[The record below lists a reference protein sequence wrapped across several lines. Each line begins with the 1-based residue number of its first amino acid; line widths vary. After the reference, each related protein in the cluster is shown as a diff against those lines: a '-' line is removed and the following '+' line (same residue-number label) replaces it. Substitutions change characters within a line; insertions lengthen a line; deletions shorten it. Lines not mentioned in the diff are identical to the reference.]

1 MNEPNAGG
9 GTAKKLI
16 FPAVLIL
23 LAILVFLGWRGVFSP
38 DPSGVT
44 GIARAPVA
52 DSPSGAS
59 GSGGAGQAAR
69 PAIPPA
75 PTPPDLA
82 SPSTEAARPDPNA
95 ASPAVA
101 MIPPRFD
108 VVRVGARGSAVV
120 AGRAAPG
127 AEVILLADNGRELG
141 RARADRR
148 GEFVILPVEPLPP
161 GAMELSLRAR
171 LGDQE
176 MAGPDTVVLM
186 VPDTAPQIAEASR
199 PAPATEPSPS
209 AQAQA
214 AERPAQQAQAAPA
227 PAERPAQQAQAT
239 PRARPAQQA
248 PATPAPAERPAQQA
262 QAAPAPAERPAQQA
276 QAAPAPAERPAQQ
289 AQAAPAPAERPAQGQ
304 TPAPTG
310 PLAVLIPGQAEA
322 AAPRLLQVPEPTPP
336 AGTAPRLGID
346 SVEYDQGGSMRFAG
360 SATPGARLRL
370 YVDDQPIGE
379 AVAETPGRW
388 TLQPESQPSIG
399 RHRLRIDQVSPTDGR
414 VLARAEVPFQREE
427 LPAEAFA
434 QQRIVVQPGNNLW
447 RIARAT
453 YGRGIRYT
461 VIYQANKDQIADPN
475 KIYPGQ
481 VFALPNPQPAPAASN
496 RSR

>member
-1 MNEPNAGG
+1 MNEQNAGG
-9 GTAKKLI
+9 GAAKKLI
-16 FPAVLIL
+16 FPAALIL

-52 DSPSGAS
+52 DAPSGATVA
-59 GSGGAGQAAR
+59 GGTGQAVR

-75 PTPPDLA
+75 PTPPGLA

-127 AEVILLADNGRELG
+127 AEVILFADNGRELG

-148 GEFVILPVEPLPP
+148 GEFVILPAEPLPP

-186 VPDTAPQIAEASR
+186 VPDTAAQTAEAQR
-199 PAPATEPSPS
+199 PAPTPEPSPS

-214 AERPAQQAQAAPA
+214 PQQPQPT
-227 PAERPAQQAQAT
+227 PPDAT
-239 PRARPAQQA
+239 P
-248 PATPAPAERPAQQA
+248 
-262 QAAPAPAERPAQQA
+262 
-276 QAAPAPAERPAQQ
+276 
-289 AQAAPAPAERPAQGQ
+289 
-304 TPAPTG
+304 PAPTG
-310 PLAVLIPGQAEA
+310 PLAVLIPGRSEA
-322 AAPRLLQVPEPTPP
+322 TAPRLLQVPEPAPA

-360 SATPGARLRL
+360 AAPPGARLRL
-370 YVDDQPIGE
+370 YVDDQHIGE
-379 AVAETPGRW
+379 AVADALGRW
-388 TLQPESQPSIG
+388 AFQPENQPSIG
-399 RHRLRIDQVSPTDGR
+399 RHRLRIDQVSPADGR

-453 YGRGIRYT
+453 YGRGIRFT
-461 VIYQANKDQIADPN
+461 VIYQANKEQIADPN

-481 VFALPNPQPAPAASN
+481 VFTLPVAQPAPAASS

>member
-1 MNEPNAGG
+1 MQTLGKGSVPKSLGRGECSMSDRNAGG
-9 GTAKKLI
+9 SSARKLI
-16 FPAVLIL
+16 MPAVLL
-23 LAILVFLGWRGVFSP
+23 VLAILVFLGWRSVFSP

-44 GIARAPVA
+44 GIARAPVNEA
-52 DSPSGAS
+52 ARGSAGPS
-59 GSGGAGQAAR
+59 GAGQAAR
-69 PAIPPA
+69 PAIPAAPA
-75 PTPPDLA
+75 PPDLA
-82 SPSTEAARPDPNA
+82 SPTAEATRPDPSA
-95 ASPAVA
+95 PSTSAM

-148 GEFVILPVEPLPP
+148 GEFVILPAEALPP

-176 MAGPDTVVLM
+176 MAGPDTVVLI
-186 VPDTAPQIAEASR
+186 VPDTAPQIAEAPR
-199 PAPATEPSPS
+199 PAPTTEPSAS

-227 PAERPAQQAQAT
+227 
-239 PRARPAQQA
+239 
-248 PATPAPAERPAQQA
+248 APAERPAQA
-262 QAAPAPAERPAQQA
+262 QA
-276 QAAPAPAERPAQQ
+276 
-289 AQAAPAPAERPAQGQ
+289 
-304 TPAPTG
+304 PAPTG
-310 PLAVLIPGQAEA
+310 PLAVLIPGRSEA
-322 AAPRLLQVPEPTPP
+322 AAPRLLQVPEPAPP
-336 AGTAPRLGID
+336 TGTAPRLGID
-346 SVEYDQGGSMRFAG
+346 SVEYDQSGSMRFAG
-360 SATPGARLRL
+360 GATPGARLRL
-370 YVDDQPIGE
+370 YVDDQHIGE
-379 AVAETPGRW
+379 AVADALGRW
-388 TLQPESQPSIG
+388 VFQPESQPSIG
-399 RHRLRIDQVSPTDGR
+399 RHRLRVDQLSPTDGR

-434 QQRIVVQPGNNLW
+434 EQRIVVQPGNNLW

-453 YGRGIRYT
+453 YGRGIRFT
-461 VIYQANKDQIADPN
+461 VIYQANKEQIADPN

-481 VFALPNPQPAPAASN
+481 VFTLPIAQPAPAASS

>member
-1 MNEPNAGG
+1 MSDRNTGSSSAR
-9 GTAKKLI
+9 KLI
-16 FPAVLIL
+16 MPAVLL
-23 LAILVFLGWRGVFSP
+23 VLAMLVFLGWRSVFSP

-44 GIARAPVA
+44 GIARAPVNEA
-52 DSPSGAS
+52 TRGPSGQS
-59 GSGGAGQAAR
+59 SAGQAAR
-69 PAIPPA
+69 PAIPAAPA
-75 PTPPDLA
+75 PPDLA
-82 SPSTEAARPDPNA
+82 SPNPETTRPDPSA
-95 ASPAVA
+95 PSTSAI

-120 AGRAAPG
+120 AGRATPG

-148 GEFVILPVEPLPP
+148 GEFVILPADALPP

-199 PAPATEPSPS
+199 PAPATEPSAS

-227 PAERPAQQAQAT
+227 PAERTTQA
-239 PRARPAQQA
+239 
-248 PATPAPAERPAQQA
+248 
-262 QAAPAPAERPAQQA
+262 
-276 QAAPAPAERPAQQ
+276 
-289 AQAAPAPAERPAQGQ
+289 Q

-322 AAPRLLQVPEPTPP
+322 AAPRLLQVPEPAPP

-346 SVEYDQGGSMRFAG
+346 SVEYDQSGSMRFAG

-379 AVAETPGRW
+379 AVADTPGRW
-388 TLQPESQPSIG
+388 ALQPESQPSIG

-481 VFALPNPQPAPAASN
+481 VFALPNPQPAPAASS

>member
-1 MNEPNAGG
+1 MSDRNAGG
-9 GTAKKLI
+9 GSAKKLI
-16 FPAVLIL
+16 MPAVLL
-23 LAILVFLGWRGVFSP
+23 VLAILVFLGWRGVFAP

-44 GIARAPVA
+44 GIARAPGNEA
-52 DSPSGAS
+52 ARGSGEP
-59 GSGGAGQAAR
+59 GGAGQAAR
-69 PAIPPA
+69 PAIPTAPA
-75 PTPPDLA
+75 PPDLTTPSAEA
-82 SPSTEAARPDPNA
+82 SRPDPNA
-95 ASPAVA
+95 PITSAT

-148 GEFVILPVEPLPP
+148 GEFVILPAEALPP

-199 PAPATEPSPS
+199 TAPATAPSPS

-214 AERPAQQAQAAPA
+214 QATERPAQQAQP
-227 PAERPAQQAQAT
+227 
-239 PRARPAQQA
+239 
-248 PATPAPAERPAQQA
+248 TPAPAERPAQQA
-262 QAAPAPAERPAQQA
+262 QPAPAPAERAAQA
-276 QAAPAPAERPAQQ
+276 QA
-289 AQAAPAPAERPAQGQ
+289 
-304 TPAPTG
+304 PAPTG
-310 PLAVLIPGQAEA
+310 PLAVLIPGRSEA

-370 YVDDQPIGE
+370 YVDEQPIGE
-379 AVAETPGRW
+379 AVAEAPGRW
-388 TLQPESQPSIG
+388 AFQPDSQPSVG
-399 RHRLRIDQVSPTDGR
+399 RHRLRIDQVSPSDGR
-414 VLARAEVPFQREE
+414 VVARAEVPFQREE
-427 LPAEAFA
+427 LPVEAFA

-481 VFALPNPQPAPAASN
+481 VFALPTAQPAPAASS

>member
-9 GTAKKLI
+9 SAAKRLI

-38 DPSGVT
+38 DPSGVS

-52 DSPSGAS
+52 DAPAGTA
-59 GSGGAGQAAR
+59 GPGGVGQAAR

-82 SPSTEAARPDPNA
+82 SPTTEAARPDTSAGPA
-95 ASPAVA
+95 AAA

-127 AEVILLADNGRELG
+127 AEVMLFADNGRELG

-148 GEFVILPVEPLPP
+148 GEFVILPVDALPP
-161 GAMELSLRAR
+161 GAMELSLRSR

-186 VPDTAPQIAEASR
+186 VPDTAPQIAEAPR
-199 PAPATEPSPS
+199 AAPATEPSAS

-227 PAERPAQQAQAT
+227 PAERRAQAE
-239 PRARPAQQA
+239 A
-248 PATPAPAERPAQQA
+248 
-262 QAAPAPAERPAQQA
+262 
-276 QAAPAPAERPAQQ
+276 
-289 AQAAPAPAERPAQGQ
+289 
-304 TPAPTG
+304 PAPTG
-310 PLAVLIPGQAEA
+310 PLAVLIPGRSEA
-322 AAPRLLQVPEPTPP
+322 TAPRVLQVPEPTPP

-346 SVEYDQGGSMRFAG
+346 SVEYDQGGSIRFAG

-370 YVDDQPIGE
+370 YVDDRPIGE

-399 RHRLRIDQVSPTDGR
+399 RHRLRVDQVSPTDGR
-414 VLARAEVPFQREE
+414 VVARAEVPFEREE
-427 LPAEAFA
+427 LPAEAFS

-453 YGRGIRYT
+453 YGRGVRYT

-475 KIYPGQ
+475 RIYPGQ
-481 VFALPNPQPAPAASN
+481 VFALPNPLPAPAASS

>member
-1 MNEPNAGG
+1 MTRHLEANDEMQNLGKGIVPKSLRRGECSMSDRNTGSSSAR
-9 GTAKKLI
+9 KLI
-16 FPAVLIL
+16 MPAVLL
-23 LAILVFLGWRGVFSP
+23 VLAMLVFFGWRSVFSP

-44 GIARAPVA
+44 GIARAPVNEA
-52 DSPSGAS
+52 TRGPSGQS
-59 GSGGAGQAAR
+59 SAGQAAR
-69 PAIPPA
+69 PAIPAAPA
-75 PTPPDLA
+75 PPDLA
-82 SPSTEAARPDPNA
+82 SPNPETTRPDPSA
-95 ASPAVA
+95 PSTSAI

-120 AGRAAPG
+120 AGRATPG

-148 GEFVILPVEPLPP
+148 GEFVILPADALPP

-199 PAPATEPSPS
+199 PAPATEPSAS

-227 PAERPAQQAQAT
+227 PAERTTQA
-239 PRARPAQQA
+239 
-248 PATPAPAERPAQQA
+248 
-262 QAAPAPAERPAQQA
+262 
-276 QAAPAPAERPAQQ
+276 
-289 AQAAPAPAERPAQGQ
+289 Q

-322 AAPRLLQVPEPTPP
+322 AAPRLLQVPEPAPP

-346 SVEYDQGGSMRFAG
+346 SVEYDQSGSMRFAG

-379 AVAETPGRW
+379 AVADTPGRW
-388 TLQPESQPSIG
+388 ALQPESQPSIG

-481 VFALPNPQPAPAASN
+481 VFALPNPQPAPAASS

>member
-1 MNEPNAGG
+1 MTDRNAGG
-9 GTAKKLI
+9 GSAKKLI
-16 FPAVLIL
+16 MPAVLL
-23 LAILVFLGWRGVFSP
+23 VLAILVFLGWRGVFAP

-44 GIARAPVA
+44 GIARAPGNEA
-52 DSPSGAS
+52 ARGSGEP
-59 GSGGAGQAAR
+59 GGAGQAAR
-69 PAIPPA
+69 PAIPTAPA
-75 PTPPDLA
+75 PPDLTTPSAEA
-82 SPSTEAARPDPNA
+82 SRPDPNA
-95 ASPAVA
+95 PITSAT

-148 GEFVILPVEPLPP
+148 GEFVILPAEALPP

-199 PAPATEPSPS
+199 TAPATAPSPS

-214 AERPAQQAQAAPA
+214 QATERPAQQAQP
-227 PAERPAQQAQAT
+227 
-239 PRARPAQQA
+239 
-248 PATPAPAERPAQQA
+248 TPAPAERPAQQA
-262 QAAPAPAERPAQQA
+262 QPAPAPAERAAQA
-276 QAAPAPAERPAQQ
+276 QA
-289 AQAAPAPAERPAQGQ
+289 
-304 TPAPTG
+304 PAPTG
-310 PLAVLIPGQAEA
+310 PLAVLIPGRSEA

-370 YVDDQPIGE
+370 YVDEQPIGE
-379 AVAETPGRW
+379 AVAEAPGRW
-388 TLQPESQPSIG
+388 AFQPDSQPSVG

-414 VLARAEVPFQREE
+414 VVARAEVPFQREE
-427 LPAEAFA
+427 LPVEAFA

-481 VFALPNPQPAPAASN
+481 VFALPTAQPAPAASS

>member
-1 MNEPNAGG
+1 
-9 GTAKKLI
+9 
-16 FPAVLIL
+16 
-23 LAILVFLGWRGVFSP
+23 
-38 DPSGVT
+38 
-44 GIARAPVA
+44 
-52 DSPSGAS
+52 
-59 GSGGAGQAAR
+59 
-69 PAIPPA
+69 
-75 PTPPDLA
+75 
-82 SPSTEAARPDPNA
+82 
-95 ASPAVA
+95 

-148 GEFVILPVEPLPP
+148 GEFVILPAEALPP

-199 PAPATEPSPS
+199 TAPATAPSPS

-214 AERPAQQAQAAPA
+214 QATERPAQQAQP
-227 PAERPAQQAQAT
+227 
-239 PRARPAQQA
+239 
-248 PATPAPAERPAQQA
+248 TPAPAERPAQQA
-262 QAAPAPAERPAQQA
+262 QAAPAPAERPDQA
-276 QAAPAPAERPAQQ
+276 QA
-289 AQAAPAPAERPAQGQ
+289 
-304 TPAPTG
+304 PAPTG
-310 PLAVLIPGQAEA
+310 PLAVLIPGRSEA

-370 YVDDQPIGE
+370 YVDEQPIGE
-379 AVAETPGRW
+379 AVAEAPGRW
-388 TLQPESQPSIG
+388 AFQPDSQPSVG
-399 RHRLRIDQVSPTDGR
+399 RHRLRIDQVSPSDGR
-414 VLARAEVPFQREE
+414 VVARAEVPFQREE
-427 LPAEAFA
+427 LPVEAFA

-481 VFALPNPQPAPAASN
+481 VFALPTAQPAPAASS

>member
-1 MNEPNAGG
+1 MSDRNAGG
-9 GTAKKLI
+9 GSAKKLI
-16 FPAVLIL
+16 MPAVLL
-23 LAILVFLGWRGVFSP
+23 VLAILVFLGWRGVFAP

-44 GIARAPVA
+44 GIARAPGNEA
-52 DSPSGAS
+52 ARGSGEP
-59 GSGGAGQAAR
+59 GGAGQAAR
-69 PAIPPA
+69 PAIPTAPA
-75 PTPPDLA
+75 PPDLTTPSAEA
-82 SPSTEAARPDPNA
+82 SRPDPNA
-95 ASPAVA
+95 PITSAT

-148 GEFVILPVEPLPP
+148 GEFVILPAEALPP

-199 PAPATEPSPS
+199 TAPATAPSPS

-214 AERPAQQAQAAPA
+214 QATERPAQQAQP
-227 PAERPAQQAQAT
+227 
-239 PRARPAQQA
+239 
-248 PATPAPAERPAQQA
+248 TPAPAERPAQQA
-262 QAAPAPAERPAQQA
+262 QAAPAPAERPDQA
-276 QAAPAPAERPAQQ
+276 QA
-289 AQAAPAPAERPAQGQ
+289 
-304 TPAPTG
+304 PAPTG
-310 PLAVLIPGQAEA
+310 PLAVLIPGRSEA

-370 YVDDQPIGE
+370 YVDEQPIGE
-379 AVAETPGRW
+379 AVADAPGRW
-388 TLQPESQPSIG
+388 AFQPDSQPSVG
-399 RHRLRIDQVSPTDGR
+399 RHRLRIDQVSPSDGR
-414 VLARAEVPFQREE
+414 VVARAEVPFQREE
-427 LPAEAFA
+427 LPVEAFA

-481 VFALPNPQPAPAASN
+481 VFALPTAQPAPAASS

>member
-59 GSGGAGQAAR
+59 GPGGAGQAAR

-82 SPSTEAARPDPNA
+82 SPSPEAARPDPNA

-148 GEFVILPVEPLPP
+148 GEFVILPAEPLPP

-186 VPDTAPQIAEASR
+186 VPDTAAQTAEAPR
-199 PAPATEPSPS
+199 PAPALGPS
-209 AQAQA
+209 ASAQPQT
-214 AERPAQQAQAAPA
+214 AERLAQQAQAAPA
-227 PAERPAQQAQAT
+227 VPAERPSQA
-239 PRARPAQQA
+239 
-248 PATPAPAERPAQQA
+248 
-262 QAAPAPAERPAQQA
+262 
-276 QAAPAPAERPAQQ
+276 
-289 AQAAPAPAERPAQGQ
+289 Q
-304 TPAPTG
+304 TPAPSG
-310 PLAVLIPGQAEA
+310 PLAVLIPGRAEA

-336 AGTAPRLGID
+336 
-346 SVEYDQGGSMRFAG
+346 
-360 SATPGARLRL
+360 
-370 YVDDQPIGE
+370 
-379 AVAETPGRW
+379 
-388 TLQPESQPSIG
+388 
-399 RHRLRIDQVSPTDGR
+399 
-414 VLARAEVPFQREE
+414 
-427 LPAEAFA
+427 
-434 QQRIVVQPGNNLW
+434 
-447 RIARAT
+447 
-453 YGRGIRYT
+453 
-461 VIYQANKDQIADPN
+461 
-475 KIYPGQ
+475 
-481 VFALPNPQPAPAASN
+481 
-496 RSR
+496 

>member
-1 MNEPNAGG
+1 MSEQNAGG
-9 GTAKKLI
+9 GAKKLI
-16 FPAVLIL
+16 IPALL
-23 LAILVFLGWRGVFSP
+23 LALAVLVFLGWRGVFSP
-38 DPSGVT
+38 
-44 GIARAPVA
+44 
-52 DSPSGAS
+52 SPSGEGNLARTPVNEAPA
-59 GSGGAGQAAR
+59 GAAGPGGAGQAAR
-69 PAIPPA
+69 PAIPAA

-82 SPSTEAARPDPNA
+82 APSTEAARPDPNPTT
-95 ASPAVA
+95 SAVA

-127 AEVILLADNGRELG
+127 AEVILFADNGRELG

-148 GEFVILPVEPLPP
+148 GEFVILPADALPP

-176 MAGPDTVVLM
+176 IAGPDTVVLM
-186 VPDTAPQIAEASR
+186 VPDTAPQIAEAPR
-199 PAPATEPSPS
+199 PAPAAEPPTST
-209 AQAQA
+209 QAPA
-214 AERPAQQAQAAPA
+214 AERPAQTAQAEPPA
-227 PAERPAQQAQAT
+227 AERPAQTAQAE
-239 PRARPAQQA
+239 PPA
-248 PATPAPAERPAQQA
+248 AERPAQTA
-262 QAAPAPAERPAQQA
+262 QAAPQVADRPAQ
-276 QAAPAPAERPAQQ
+276 AEA
-289 AQAAPAPAERPAQGQ
+289 
-304 TPAPTG
+304 PAPTG
-310 PLAVLIPGQAEA
+310 PLAVLIPGRSEA

-360 SATPGARLRL
+360 TATPGARVRL
-370 YVDDQPIGE
+370 YVDDQHIGE
-379 AVAETPGRW
+379 AVADALGRW
-388 TLQPESQPSIG
+388 AFQPENQPSVG
-399 RHRLRIDQVSPTDGR
+399 RHRLRVDQVSPTDGR

-453 YGRGIRYT
+453 YGRGTRYT

-481 VFALPNPQPAPAASN
+481 VFALPTAQPAPAASS